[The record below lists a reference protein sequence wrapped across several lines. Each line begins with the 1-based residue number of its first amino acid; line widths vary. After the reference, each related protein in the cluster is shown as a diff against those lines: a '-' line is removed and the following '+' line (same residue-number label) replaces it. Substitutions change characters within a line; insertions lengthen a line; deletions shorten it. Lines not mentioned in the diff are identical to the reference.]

1 MFRYKYIII
10 LPIVI
15 LVMLGCSSKKNTST
29 TRAYHAINTKYNI
42 YFNANEAYK
51 ESLKSKQAGHH
62 DNLSQIIAIFPSP
75 IEEEELK
82 KNTGGSFDV
91 TVDKTTKAIKI
102 HSIRTK
108 PQRDPG
114 KRKSQEY
121 QAWLKQQ
128 EFNPFLKNA
137 WLLLG
142 KAEFQNEDYLQAI
155 STLSYVT
162 RLYKGDNDVIAEAR
176 IWIAKAYSAMGW
188 FYEAEDIFHKIK
200 LAGGVPDDL
209 KGEYNKVYTDFL
221 VKRKEYEKA
230 IPFLEQ
236 AIKDEKDSFQRIR
249 MKYLLGQLYSH
260 TNNQDKAF
268 LAFESVTGLNTPYL
282 YSFNAKMQQAS
293 FVDNSNKKEI
303 LSLLTK
309 MSKDS
314 KNKEY
319 LDQVFYAIANIH
331 LNNQDTTKAITE
343 YEKAVKA
350 SIRNGYDKALAQL
363 ALGDIYFVQQKYGKA
378 QPNYSEAL
386 ASISKKHEAY
396 PRASLRSEVLD
407 ELVVHIEA
415 IHLQDSLQVLA
426 QKPYEEQVEVA
437 TKIIAELRRQEEL
450 KKRAQEMAER
460 ESNASPIQNTNSP
473 FFEQSSP
480 NISSAPVNIGG
491 NTSSFYFYN
500 PPLVSQGKVAFQR
513 KWSNRKLEDNWR
525 RTNKQVSTFD
535 ENKTEQ
541 EEGQTNEDLPKTPDT
556 KTDKPAIEDIYS
568 PEFYLQQIPMTPEA
582 IKASNDIIENALFNL
597 GKIYKDKLGDYT
609 LAIEALT
616 DNLSRFPN
624 GPNREEIY
632 YQLFLIYLRQGN
644 KEMTEVYRR
653 YLLNSFPKSSYAA
666 ALSDPNY
673 EWNLRNMHQLE
684 DNLYQQTYEAY
695 LSANIRTVRANYR
708 TMQEKYPLSGL
719 IPKFMFLNALT
730 YAQTNDPEEFKT
742 HLRELIEKHPKA
754 DVVPLASDMLKGV
767 LGGKTLSSDTSPARG
782 MIWDIRFGTGEGSEE
797 MAGVDFIADREA
809 EYMLLF
815 IYKSQTIDKNQLI
828 YDVASY
834 NFSSFIY
841 QTFDLSFTETN
852 SLEILQVK
860 GFRSLADIEAY
871 IDKAF
876 EKNSLMSQ
884 LDPSI
889 IPLPISTDNFVA
901 LMNGKSLNEYFLF
914 FEKNYTKEMV
924 KLIMYWN
931 EQRNRSASIP
941 EEQPQQEVET
951 PVLEEPE
958 AEEKPVETIPTR
970 PITPPVKESKT
981 ESKGNEIGVS
991 DILSDDQIEQVDNV
1005 INKTIDIIN
1014 NPVDGL
1020 KNLFNSSGDKPKLT
1034 KAEKEAQKAEK
1045 KRLKQLEKERKE
1057 KEKAEQKALREAE
1070 QARLDSISN
1079 AEKQQQAVEKEA
1091 KEAKIN
1097 EQKEAQKARETA
1109 RKQRQQELKEKEKA
1123 QKERLKQRE
1132 RERKERLKQREA
1144 ERKEKERLA
1153 KEKAKNR

>member
-1 MFRYKYIII
+1 
-10 LPIVI
+10 
-15 LVMLGCSSKKNTST
+15 MLGCASKKNTST
-29 TRAYHAINTKYNI
+29 TRMYHAINTKYNI

-51 ESLKSKQAGHH
+51 ESLKSKQAGYQ
-62 DNLSQIIAIFPSP
+62 DNLSQIISIYPGA
-75 IEEEELK
+75 IEEEEIK
-82 KNTGGSFDV
+82 QRTGGSFDV

-108 PQRDPG
+108 PERDPA
-114 KRKSQEY
+114 KRKNQEY

-142 KAEFQNEDYLQAI
+142 KAEFQNEDYIQAV
-155 STLSYVT
+155 STLLYIT
-162 RLYKGDNDVIAEAR
+162 RLYKGDNDVVAEAR
-176 IWIAKAYSAMGW
+176 IWIAKAYTAMGW

-200 LAGGVPDDL
+200 LAGGVPENL
-209 KGEYNKVYTDFL
+209 TAEYNKVYADFL
-221 VKRKEYEKA
+221 IKRKEYEKA

-236 AIKDEKDSFQRIR
+236 AIKDESDGFQKIR

-260 TNNQDKAF
+260 TKNQEKAF
-268 LAFESVTGLNTPYL
+268 QAFESVTGLNTPYL

-293 FVDNSNKKEI
+293 FVNSSNKQEI

-309 MSKDS
+309 MSKDP

-319 LDQVFYAIANIH
+319 LDQVYYAIGNIY
-331 LNNQDTTKAITE
+331 LNNQDTAKAITE

-350 SIRNGYDKALAQL
+350 STRNGYDKALSQI
-363 ALGDIYFVQQKYGKA
+363 ALGDIYFAQQKYAKA

-396 PRASLRSEVLD
+396 PRVTLRAEVLD

-415 IHLQDSLQVLA
+415 IHLQDSLQNLS
-426 QKPYEEQVEVA
+426 QKPYEEQVAVV
-437 TKIIAELRRQEEL
+437 TKIIADLRKKEEAE
-450 KKRAQEMAER
+450 KREQQKLER
-460 ESNASPIQNTNSP
+460 ENNNSSAINPNSP

-480 NISSAPVNIGG
+480 NIPSAPVNIGG
-491 NTSSFYFYN
+491 NSSSFYFYN
-500 PPLVSQGKVAFQR
+500 PQLVNQGKVAFQR
-513 KWSNRKLEDNWR
+513 KWGNRKLEDNWR
-525 RTNKQVSTFD
+525 RRNKRVTTFD
-535 ENKTEQ
+535 EGNTNPEAD
-541 EEGQTNEDLPKTPDT
+541 QTPKDSVQTSEPKAETPASQDV
-556 KTDKPAIEDIYS
+556 YS

-582 IKASNDIIENALFNL
+582 IKASNEIIENAFFSL
-597 GKIYKDKLGDYT
+597 GKLYKDKLEDYN
-609 LAIEALT
+609 LAIDAFT
-616 DNLSRFPN
+616 TNLSRFPN

-632 YQLFLIYLRQGN
+632 YQLFLIYLRLGN
-644 KEMTEVYRR
+644 KEMTELYRR

-666 ALSDPNY
+666 ALADPNY

-695 LSANIRTVRANYR
+695 LAANINTVRSNYQS
-708 TMQEKYPLSGL
+708 MKEKYPLSAL

-730 YAQTNDPEEFKT
+730 YAQTNDPDEFKT
-742 HLRELIEKHPKA
+742 HLRDLIEKYPKA
-754 DVVPLASDMLKGV
+754 DVTPLASDMLKGI
-767 LGGKTLSSDTSPARG
+767 LGGKTLSSDSSPARG
-782 MIWDIRFGTGEGSEE
+782 MIWDIRFGTGENPEE
-797 MAGVDFIADREA
+797 MAGVDFVANPDA

-841 QTFDLSFTETN
+841 QTFDLSFTEAN
-852 SLEILQVK
+852 SLEMLQVK
-860 GFRSLADIEAY
+860 GFKSLAEIEMY

-876 EKNSLMSQ
+876 DKNSLMSE

-914 FEKNYTKEMV
+914 FEKNYTREMV

-931 EQRNRSASIP
+931 QQRNKIP
-941 EEQPQQEVET
+941 PTAEDKPQPEPETIT
-951 PVLEEPE
+951 PVVEEP
-958 AEEKPVETIPTR
+958 KPEVKPTKPAPPR
-970 PITPPVKESKT
+970 KITPLVSEEES
-981 ESKGNEIGVS
+981 EDKGKEIGVS
-991 DILSDDQIEQVDNV
+991 DVLSDDQIEQVDNV

-1020 KNLFNSSGDKPKLT
+1020 KNLFNSSGNKPKLT
-1034 KAEKEAQKAEK
+1034 KEEKAAQKAEN
-1045 KRLKQLEKERKE
+1045 KRLKDLEKQRKA
-1057 KEKAEQKALREAE
+1057 KVKAEEQALIDAE

-1079 AEKQQQAVEKEA
+1079 AEKQKQAEERA
-1091 KEAKIN
+1091 AAEAKIN
-1097 EQKEAQKARETA
+1097 EQKETVKAREDA

-1123 QKERLKQRE
+1123 QKERLKERE

-1153 KEKAKNR
+1153 KEKAKKK